1 MRNSSQGGKTT
12 SDGFGNS
19 ALANRVRSAT
29 QRTNQVLAGRGS
41 NQRFDT
47 NTGRSYNVDPTTDT
61 TIPAENINA
70 TKPINLPDPIQTEDP
85 GNLAYANNFGL
96 STPENPVN
104 EQGLFV
110 PPQNLDLG
118 ANDYGAGL
126 FNSYMDAKAQI
137 PQVNQE
143 DIYNRTM
150 KESGLNKARK
160 EVNNYQSQLNAITTK
175 AQADV
180 LSLEGQGRGVTEA
193 IIGGQQ
199 AQINREAAI
208 RALPVQ
214 GQLAAAQ
221 GNLELAQQ
229 HFSDLFKIRSADAQ
243 AQYEYKNKV
252 VDAVY
257 QFATQVQ
264 KQRLDELNLKNQNER
279 EDKLTNGNRA
289 FAYAQLALQNGQPQL
304 AGSLMK
310 LDPSDPSFTALLA
323 EQIGQFSTGGA
334 DREVTPEESFKY
346 GLPMGSRLSDF
357 NGQILGG
364 GSINPEIQK
373 ENDQDFQFAK
383 QARDTAVRNVLIA
396 TGKKSVNQLTE
407 ADMALLDDTQAFS
420 VSTALSITTN
430 PKATRAS
437 GGGADALG
445 ATGWWGKLA
454 EPFAQ
459 TFTRGG
465 KKYSAKSLLNGIKT
479 IENNYQSILSNQMA
493 QSQSSQDPY
502 ASYRTQVPA
511 GQILIERNGEVGY
524 VPSGEF
530 NPSTDK
536 KL

>member
-1 MRNSSQGGKTT
+1 MRNSSRGGQTT

-61 TIPAENINA
+61 TIPAEKINA
-70 TKPINLPDPIQTEDP
+70 TKPINLPDPIKTEDL

-110 PPQNLDLG
+110 PPQNIDLG

-143 DIYNRTM
+143 DIYNRAM

-180 LSLEGQGRGVTEA
+180 LSLEGQGRGVPEA

-208 RALPVQ
+208 RALPIQ
-214 GQLAAAQ
+214 GSLAAAQ

-243 AQYEYKNKV
+243 AQYDYKNRV

-257 QFATQVQ
+257 QFASSAQ
-264 KQRLDELNLKNQNER
+264 KQILDERRAASEQMLN
-279 EDKLTNGNRA
+279 DKKSNISRQDS
-289 FAYAQLALQNGQPQL
+289 YANFALQNGNAQL
-304 AGSLMK
+304 AGSIAA
-310 LDPSDPSFTALLA
+310 LDPNDPSFGMKLASKISQLNSGSGGDRLLTLDEA
-323 EQIGQFSTGGA
+323 A
-334 DREVTPEESFKY
+334 KY
-346 GLPMGSRLSDF
+346 NVPFGTKLSDLT
-357 NGQILGG
+357 GTVPGG
-364 GSINPEIQK
+364 GKGGVFEDPEVVK
-373 ENDQDFQFAK
+373 KNREDFQTLNQSFLNLEAIASSLGKNVFTLTKEDIDKMSNSDFDTIGTTLARVRNPDISKAGGDPGNALEATGFLGKAK
-383 QARDTAVRNVLIA
+383 QFVGRN
-396 TGKKSVNQLTE
+396 
-407 ADMALLDDTQAFS
+407 
-420 VSTALSITTN
+420 N
-430 PKATRAS
+430 PIPS
-437 GGGADALG
+437 WVPLVGG
-445 ATGWWGKLA
+445 
-454 EPFAQ
+454 
-459 TFTRGG
+459 RGG
-465 KKYSAKSLLNGIKT
+465 KYLKEEVYDA
-479 IENNYQSILSNQMA
+479 IEQSRKLYKEKVA
-493 QSQSSQDPY
+493 QFGY
-502 ASYRTQVPA
+502 AVSPTGDLVPIVK
-511 GQILIERNGEVGY
+511 Q
-524 VPSGEF
+524 
-530 NPSTDK
+530 
-536 KL
+536 